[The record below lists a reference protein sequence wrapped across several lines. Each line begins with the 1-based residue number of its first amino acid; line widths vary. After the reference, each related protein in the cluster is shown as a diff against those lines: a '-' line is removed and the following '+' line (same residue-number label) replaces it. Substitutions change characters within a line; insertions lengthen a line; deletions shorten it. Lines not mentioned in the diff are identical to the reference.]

1 MELDAAIRSRRTRK
15 DFGPEPVTRETLE
28 ELLELAVSA
37 PNHHE
42 TRPWRF
48 RVLQRDTLERL
59 AKAADDPKLRRS
71 QTAIVVAQ
79 IVAED
84 PRTALEDY
92 AACAVA
98 IANIMLGAT
107 ARGLASFW
115 RTPRGLDEPGVRVL
129 LEFPGADV
137 RIVGIVHLGVGGD
150 REPRPVERRWQSET
164 VFVR

>member
-15 DFGPEPVTRETLE
+15 DFGPEPVARETLE
-28 ELLELAVSA
+28 ELLEFAVSA

-48 RVLQRDTLERL
+48 RVLQRHTLERL
-59 AKAADDPKLRRS
+59 AKATDDPKLRRS

-79 IVAED
+79 IVDRD

-92 AACAVA
+92 AACAAA
-98 IANIMLGAT
+98 ITNVMLGAT
-107 ARGLASFW
+107 AHGLASFW
-115 RTPRGLDEPGVRVL
+115 RTPGSLDEPVARVL
-129 LEFPGADV
+129 LELPGADV
-137 RIVGIVHLGVGGD
+137 RIVGIVHVGVAGGH
-150 REPRPVERRWQSET
+150 EPRPVERRWQSET